1 MKKRLSASPKALI
14 LALPILG
21 ASLGG
26 LLLPDWR
33 LFIRAKTYPTNEVT
47 DVDWYKPLQRVAGKP
62 GQPLPL
68 AQEQTIP
75 PAALAQVVSY
85 AQVQNSSALLILHR
99 GKLVLEQ
106 YWQGY
111 SAASVSNSMS
121 MSKSVLALLIG
132 IAIQE
137 GHIGSVQ
144 DPVSKYLPE
153 WSKDSRGDLTID
165 DLLYMQSGLRNDD
178 RTDTASSDLV
188 KMYLSSH
195 AEQVA
200 LKIPQVEPPRQ
211 RYDYNNVDSQILSI
225 ILKRATRE
233 SYADYLS
240 TRLWQPLQASD
251 AFVWLDRPGG
261 VAKPFCCFFAT
272 PHDWV
277 RLGQLL
283 LNQGK
288 VGQRQVVPAEWFE
301 RMLIPSPIEPTY
313 GRHIWLKARTDEFPN
328 VDWSASTAFLA
339 PDTFYLDG
347 RGLQRVYV
355 IPSQDLVIVRIGE
368 QPENWDD
375 SVIPNILVRSLL
387 QTSK

>member
-1 MKKRLSASPKALI
+1 MKKRLPVSTRAFI

-21 ASLGG
+21 V

-33 LFIRAKTYPTNEVT
+33 LFTRAVTYPDDEVT
-47 DVDWYKPLQRVAGKP
+47 AVNWYKPLQRVAGKP

-68 AQEQTIP
+68 AIPQEQTIP
-75 PAALAQVVSY
+75 PDALEEVVSY
-85 AQVQNSSALLILHR
+85 AQAQNSSALLILHR

-111 SAASVSNSMS
+111 TSSSVSNSMS

-137 GHIGSVQ
+137 GHIGSVD
-144 DPVSKYLPE
+144 DPVSRYLPE
-153 WSKDSRGDLTID
+153 WSKDSRSDLTIE

-188 KMYLSSH
+188 KMYLSSKVD
-195 AEQVA
+195 QVA
-200 LKIPQVEPPRQ
+200 LQVPQLEIPRQ
-211 RYDYNNVDSQILSI
+211 RYDYNNVNSQILSI
-225 ILKRATRE
+225 ILERATGE
-233 SYADYLS
+233 PYADYLS
-240 TRLWQPLQASD
+240 TRLWQPLQASNG
-251 AFVWLDRPGG
+251 FVWLDRPGG
-261 VAKPFCCFFAT
+261 TAKPFCCLFAT

-277 RLGQLL
+277 RLGQML

-288 VGQRQVVPAEWFE
+288 VGQRQVVPADWLD
-301 RMLIPSPIEPTY
+301 RMLTPSPIEPTY
-313 GRHIWLKARTDEFPN
+313 GYHIWLKARTKEFPN
-328 VDWSASTAFLA
+328 VDQAASTAFVA

-375 SVIPNILVRSLL
+375 ATIPNTLVRSLL
-387 QTSK
+387 RASE